1 MTLPKAGQWK
11 LIFPDVDGSA
21 QPQTQPGH

>member
-1 MTLPKAGQWK
+1 VPAAGQWK

-21 QPQTQPGH
+21 QPKSPPGK

>member
-1 MTLPKAGQWK
+1 MTVPAAGQWK

-21 QPQTQPGH
+21 QPQSPPDK